1 MHDNELTGPT
11 AAAGSRGEA
20 LSSAETG
27 TARRLPTVSLELFPP
42 RPGKAASATWGRI
55 DRLLATGPD
64 FVSVTYRP
72 TFVTDPAGGVT
83 GGGRQGS
90 AHELE
95 AGRCEAP
102 RVRAV
107 QEQTNSTLR

>member
-1 MHDNELTGPT
+1 MHDNEPTGPT

-72 TFVTDPAGGVT
+72 TFVTEPVPGT
-83 GGGRQGS
+83 GRRSGADQ
-90 AHELE
+90 ECL
-95 AGRCEAP
+95 P
-102 RVRAV
+102 RVRVV
-107 QEQTNSTLR
+107 QEEAKKVVDTALEE